1 MRKLVFFLLVPVV
14 AVGVYMAISG
24 RTHFDVPAPVQQTSA
39 EQKAPAP
46 KATPT
51 IRWTAPAEILPS
63 GRLRLAFKAESSS
76 PLRILQI
83 KIGPAT
89 SVPGMSMEAELHNI
103 PTWLMGN
110 KSIDWDGEVD
120 LTSSLLAG
128 QTTSVQIVAVDDD
141 SRIGTSESATLALPE
156 RQFSQPL
163 ASALYTLRKSL
174 YEDPAKRGQALK
186 ALASLLQQ
194 RGPFENQDLTLLT
207 LRSAAVRIALD
218 DSRDGLKSALD
229 LLWHAAR
236 LFEENPSNVTV
247 SLRLSPDRPPE
258 VIKPE

>member
-1 MRKLVFFLLVPVV
+1 MRKIILFLLVPVAAV
-14 AVGVYMAISG
+14 AAYVAISG
-24 RTHFDVPAPVQQTSA
+24 RVHFDTPSTTQQAAT
-39 EQKAPAP
+39 EQKTLPA
-46 KATPT
+46 KTTPA
-51 IRWTAPAEILPS
+51 IRWVAPAEILPN

-76 PLRILQI
+76 PLRVLQI
-83 KIGPAT
+83 KIGPAV
-89 SVPGMSMEAELHNI
+89 SRPDSQPEAELHNI

-128 QTTSVQIVAVDDD
+128 QATSIQIVAVDND
-141 SRIGTSESATLALPE
+141 SRIGTSESTTLSLPE
-156 RQFSQPL
+156 RRFTQPL

-174 YEDPAKRGQALK
+174 NEDPSKRGPALK

-218 DSRDGLKSALD
+218 NSKEGMKSALD

-236 LFEENPSNVTV
+236 LFEENPSNVTL
-247 SLRLSPDRPPE
+247 SLRLVPERPPE
-258 VIKPE
+258 VKPE